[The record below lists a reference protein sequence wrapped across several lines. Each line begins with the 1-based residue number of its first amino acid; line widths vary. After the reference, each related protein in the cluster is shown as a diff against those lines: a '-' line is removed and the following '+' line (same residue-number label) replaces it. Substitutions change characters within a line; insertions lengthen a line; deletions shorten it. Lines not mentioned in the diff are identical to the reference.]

1 MHHAGRRENS
11 NHLAYVPTY
20 HAIGVRRRYAGTPG
34 LKHKTMT
41 YAYIRYS
48 TDTQN
53 DTQQMHALSEYASQH
68 SLTIDEFERDEGVS
82 GGVSFRNRNLNRLV
96 KKLHQGDV
104 LIVSEISRL
113 GRSISD
119 INILVNEELKKRGVR
134 LIITKMGIDLNCASM
149 KAADQM
155 LIFAFGFA
163 AEVEKEMIVQR
174 TQSAIDARKE
184 AIRTQGGFMS
194 KSGNWTKKLGNK
206 KGVDMS
212 PARQSSILVRHGKA
226 QSWRD
231 SSALYHLVERC
242 VFKRMPRKE
251 ILELTRQ
258 KFEEEPDVYCTRM
271 GKPLCEGT
279 LSTWIKEIELR

>member
-1 MHHAGRRENS
+1 
-11 NHLAYVPTY
+11 
-20 HAIGVRRRYAGTPG
+20 
-34 LKHKTMT
+34 MT
-41 YAYIRYS
+41 YAYLRYS
-48 TDTQN
+48 TSHQDEV
-53 DTQQMHALSEYASQH
+53 QQRFALDEYASSH
-68 SLTIDEFERDEGVS
+68 GLTIDDLVKDEGIS
-82 GGVSFRNRNLNRLV
+82 GGVSYRDRNLYKLV
-96 KKLHQGDV
+96 RKMKPGDV
-104 LIVSEISRL
+104 LITTEISRL
-113 GRSISD
+113 GRAMSD
-119 INILVNEELKKRGVR
+119 ISKLLNEELKPKKVR
-134 LIITKMGIDLNCASM
+134 LIVIKMGIDIDCSNM
-149 KAADQM
+149 KAQDDFLFSA
-155 LIFAFGFA
+155 LSFA
-163 AEVEKEMIVQR
+163 AQLEKEMIVQR

-184 AIRTQGGFMS
+184 AIRTQGGFIS